1 MDLSNMVRKYSKG
14 ALPEQILK
22 QARIDDLYMVAD
34 MAEIILMK
42 FIEEKGSSRFKQL
55 VAYCKQVGIVTDRS
69 LANIGRVKQ
78 STANRW
84 IHGQSVPTL
93 AAQETILQRLAEHAV
108 RRAEN
113 LTAGKSEDDGLD
125 TL

>member
-1 MDLSNMVRKYSKG
+1 MTREYSRD

-34 MAEIILMK
+34 MAEMILTK
-42 FIEEKGSSRFKQL
+42 FIAEDGSENFKQL
-55 VAYCKQVGIVTDRS
+55 VAYCKKTNIITDRS
-69 LANIGRVKQ
+69 LAAMGRVKQ

-84 IHGQSVPTL
+84 VHGQSVPTA
-93 AAQETILQRLAEHAV
+93 AAQETILRRLAENAV

-113 LTAGKSEDDGLD
+113 LSNGKVEDDGLI
-125 TL
+125 T